1 MMHKNKSFQNLL
13 ELNLAILF
21 ISTSGVLGRYIDLP
35 VPVTICSR
43 AIIGGFFI
51 FLFCKWRRFD
61 FKVQKQDRSTLF
73 VSGLLLGLHWLTY
86 FYSLKLSNVAI
97 GMISLFT
104 FPIITTFLEPMIL
117 RTKFERIHLVLGIFV
132 LLGVYFLIP
141 DLNFDH
147 DYSKAIA
154 LGVLSAFF
162 YSLRNIITK
171 AKIKDYNGSVLMLYQ
186 LVVITVM
193 LSPFYFL
200 ENLDNFTIQLPGVI
214 ILSLLTTAIGHT
226 WFLYSFKKFS
236 VTSASIISSLQP
248 VYGILMGMVFLH
260 EYPEPRTIIGGTFI
274 IVTVIVESIYTYRK
288 SMQMIDPR
296 K

>member
-1 MMHKNKSFQNLL
+1 MIYKNKNVQNLL

-21 ISTSGVLGRYIDLP
+21 ISTSGALGRYIDLP
-35 VPVTICSR
+35 VPVIICTR

-61 FKVQKQDRSTLF
+61 FKVHKRDRKTLF

-117 RTKFERIHLVLGIFV
+117 KTKFEKIHLVLGIFV

-141 DLNFDH
+141 DLDFDH

-154 LGVLSAFF
+154 LGVLSAIF
-162 YSLRNIITK
+162 YSLRNIISK
-171 AKIKDYNGSVLMLYQ
+171 AKIKAYNGSVLMLYQ
-186 LVVITVM
+186 LIVIMVF
-193 LSPFYFL
+193 LSPFYFF
-200 ENLDNFTIQLPGVI
+200 EDLDNFTIQLPGVI
-214 ILSLLTTAIGHT
+214 VLSLLTTAIGHT

-248 VYGILMGMVFLH
+248 VYGILMGMLFLY

-274 IVTVIVESIYTYRK
+274 IMTVIVESIFTYRK
-288 SMQMIDPR
+288 SIQMNNS
-296 K
+296 KK

>member
-200 ENLDNFTIQLPGVI
+200 ENLDNFKIQLPGVI

-248 VYGILMGMVFLH
+248 VYGILMGMVFLD

-288 SMQMIDPR
+288 SMQMNDLR